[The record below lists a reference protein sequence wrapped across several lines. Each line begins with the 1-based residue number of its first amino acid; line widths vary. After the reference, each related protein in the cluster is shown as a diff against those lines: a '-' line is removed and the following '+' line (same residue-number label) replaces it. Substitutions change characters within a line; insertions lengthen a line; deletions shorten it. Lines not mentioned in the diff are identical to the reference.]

1 LAPGRPAVLRY
12 VLFVLF
18 INGIAN

>member
-1 LAPGRPAVLRY
+1 MDP
-12 VLFVLF
+12 F